1 MAPRGRYRT
10 PGRTDRNRDEASNG
24 AGEGTRTPDP
34 LITNQMLYQLS
45 YAGLAIVVAKQS
57 RTTKY

>member
-1 MAPRGRYRT
+1 M
-10 PGRTDRNRDEASNG
+10 NG

-45 YAGLAIVVAKQS
+45 YTGSLFFNRQNVSIVQ
-57 RTTKY
+57 TPN